1 MGKSPVGQ
9 KGYTGNPNGRPKK
22 GQTLTDALRESVDK
36 HEIAKKLVELA
47 LEKGDIGA
55 LKYIYDRID
64 GRPVETV
71 NQTIIEHSNPILSA
85 LREIIDG
92 PQPET
97 DRLSTDE
104 QS

>member
-1 MGKSPVGQ
+1 MPRGKPFEKGKS
-9 KGYTGNPNGRPKK
+9 GNPAGRPKK
-22 GQTLTDALRESVDK
+22 GMALTEILKEKIDAGTLADKLIKMAES
-36 HEIAKKLVELA
+36 
-47 LEKGDIGA
+47 GDFQAI
-55 LKYIYDRID
+55 KYIYDRVD
-64 GRPVETV
+64 GTAVQTV